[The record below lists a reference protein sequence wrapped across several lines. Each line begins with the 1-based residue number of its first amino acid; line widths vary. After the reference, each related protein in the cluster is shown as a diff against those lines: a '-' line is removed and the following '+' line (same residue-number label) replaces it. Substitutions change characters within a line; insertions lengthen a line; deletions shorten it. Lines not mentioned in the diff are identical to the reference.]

1 MRKVIYTIYVSIE
14 KEDPSARDVNK
25 TILIEHASIVAER
38 LIGDGQ
44 AAFEIKRNDESIHY
58 EVIEG

>member
-14 KEDPSARDVNK
+14 NEHPSARDANQ
-25 TILIEHASIVAER
+25 TIVTEHAFIVAER

-44 AAFEIKRNDESIHY
+44 AAFEIKRNDESVHY
-58 EVIEG
+58 EVIEE